1 MPLDVMLAKLRGEKL
16 PNGKRPTPAQFQAA
30 VAAAPYVH
38 PRLASTDTT
47 VRSDNVHR
55 VISEKP
61 VTEADWIA
69 EHGTPANDAVT
80 PALTEEDAETD
91 AA

>member
-1 MPLDVMLAKLRGEKL
+1 MPLDVMLAEMRGEKL
-16 PNGKRPTPAQFQAA
+16 PNGTRPTPAQFQAA
-30 VAAAPYVH
+30 VAAAPYIH
-38 PRLASTDTT
+38 ARLASTDTT
-47 VRSDNVHR
+47 VRSDNIHR
-55 VISEKP
+55 VVSDKP

-80 PALTEEDAETD
+80 PVLPEDDAETD